1 MGLRHFYVRFIYLLP
16 IAIGIAIECLTFE
29 EFEEFERFEE
39 FKEFE
44 KLVLL
49 LPTTHYPLPT
59 TY

>member
-1 MGLRHFYVRFIYLLP
+1 MGLGHFYVRFFYLLP
-16 IAIGIAIECLTFE
+16 IAIGITIECLTFE

-49 LPTTHYPLPT
+49 LPTT
-59 TY
+59 